1 MGLAG
6 FAKQFQFLETAA
18 LWLVFG
24 TLFRKRSPQTRLRT
38 RPWWNNGHRGTF
50 VAAPWQISKALCFIV
65 FHRNT
70 PSKNAL
76 RTRPERTKLAAVKLQ
91 SVFLWISCCGL
102 VAVHPPRREPPNI
115 EQEICFSA
123 RSQATNTILSCFAT
137 LHASAWQNA
146 SWVRLTNENADLN
159 ARTWVG
165 ASFLDTLVETRTR
178 SSRHLAIPDQRKSS
192 NINNNQQTIN
202 EQSTKIIKK
211 KKTHT
216 HCTEKHMGANR
227 QHSVARK
234 NCPLY
239 APSLVSKCEGLG
251 ALWAGRSTLTQG

>member
-91 SVFLWISCCGL
+91 SVFL
-102 VAVHPPRREPPNI
+102 
-115 EQEICFSA
+115 
-123 RSQATNTILSCFAT
+123 
-137 LHASAWQNA
+137 
-146 SWVRLTNENADLN
+146 
-159 ARTWVG
+159 
-165 ASFLDTLVETRTR
+165 
-178 SSRHLAIPDQRKSS
+178 
-192 NINNNQQTIN
+192 
-202 EQSTKIIKK
+202 
-211 KKTHT
+211 
-216 HCTEKHMGANR
+216 
-227 QHSVARK
+227 
-234 NCPLY
+234 
-239 APSLVSKCEGLG
+239 
-251 ALWAGRSTLTQG
+251 